1 MGHLQSKA
9 INCAIIPHVCAIGE
23 GLRGKRSKFR
33 YDHKYAAGCCISSLC
48 DTQGTGAL
56 DTATTHACVACARVW
71 QLERGGWLMPARIAD
86 PARRPLEKLR
96 HVREAAAERLV
107 RSIGKRE
114 QGIRSVLGKG
124 LGG

>member
-9 INCAIIPHVCAIGE
+9 INCSLSPRVDALGE
-23 GLRGKRSKFR
+23 FKRGRRAAFR
-33 YDHKYAAGCCISSLC
+33 YDHRTGNPGGCCISSLC

-56 DTATTHACVACARVW
+56 DTATTHACVKCARVW

-96 HVREAAAERLV
+96 HGREASLERM
-107 RSIGKRE
+107 GKR
-114 QGIRSVLGKG
+114 K
-124 LGG
+124 